1 MASVT
6 QRIKEIKQPYGGYVK
21 PRLFETTELG
31 ATDPLNE
38 KENIHAS
45 IIGLAVDYMT
55 RFCMGKSAEDAFRIS
70 LLGAEYAYQLVPLA
84 KESSSNYIKS
94 IKGLDDQSIISAC
107 NLVQYDIFY
116 RNTAAAMA
124 TGYRCITPDNA
135 TIQNIRIMVQRSLHF
150 FDIYGKITC
159 DGFDFTP
166 ENENLTDLMD
176 FIFGGK
182 QYGGYTTAV
191 HSGDGDFLTEDTL
204 WDFKVSKGKPT
215 SKHTLQLLMYW
226 IMGQHSGKKIFED
239 ITKIGIYNPRL
250 DTVYRLDI
258 SQIPEDTIRTV
269 ERDVIGYK
277 DVICYKI
284 G

>member
-21 PRLFETTELG
+21 PRLFEITELG
-31 ATDPLNE
+31 AKEPLNE
-38 KENIHAS
+38 KENIRAA
-45 IIGLAVDYMT
+45 ITGLAVDYMT
-55 RFCMGKSAEDAFRIS
+55 RFCMGKPAEDAFHIS
-70 LLGAEYAYQLVPLA
+70 LLGADYAYQLVPSA
-84 KESSSNYIKS
+84 KRLSNDYIKS

-107 NLVQYDIFY
+107 NLAQFDVFY
-116 RNTAAAMA
+116 RNTSAALA
-124 TGYRCITPDNA
+124 TGYRVITPDNA
-135 TIQNIRIMVQRSLHF
+135 TIQNIRIMVQRSIHF
-150 FDIYGKITC
+150 FDIYGEIIC
-159 DGFDFTP
+159 DGFDFAP
-166 ENENLTDLMD
+166 ENDNLSDLMH
-176 FIFGGK
+176 FIFNGK

-191 HSGDGDFLTEDTL
+191 HSGDGDFLTKDTL
-204 WDFKVSKGKPT
+204 WDFKVSKEKPT
-215 SKHTLQLLMYW
+215 SRHTLQLLMYW

-258 SQIPEDTIRTV
+258 DQIPKDIIRTV